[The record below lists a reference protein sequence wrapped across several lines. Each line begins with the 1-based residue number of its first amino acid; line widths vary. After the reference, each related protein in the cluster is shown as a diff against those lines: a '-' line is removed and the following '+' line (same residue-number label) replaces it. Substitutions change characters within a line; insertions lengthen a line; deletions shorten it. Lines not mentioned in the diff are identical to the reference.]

1 MRDLNSLRKQN
12 PDEVYGEGLFHALS
26 IKEYIGNVEK
36 RSIQREKDREA
47 FKFKTEKKVRI
58 CKEIIKSTL
67 ASTYGSIFAGA

>member
-36 RSIQREKDREA
+36 RA
-47 FKFKTEKKVRI
+47 
-58 CKEIIKSTL
+58 L
-67 ASTYGSIFAGA
+67 